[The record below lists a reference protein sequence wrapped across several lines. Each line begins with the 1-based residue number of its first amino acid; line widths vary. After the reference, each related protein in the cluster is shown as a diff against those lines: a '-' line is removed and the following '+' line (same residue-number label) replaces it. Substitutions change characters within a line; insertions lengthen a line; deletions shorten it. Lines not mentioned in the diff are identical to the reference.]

1 MLEDLQQLAVICDD
15 WGSTLIVTDHYHL
28 LDKADVQG
36 IHIENMQADFKNIRK
51 VITEEKTLGASAN
64 SIEDIRRIFS
74 SGAVDYIGCGPF
86 GRTETK
92 PNDYPVLGIEGYK
105 LLINS
110 MEQEGINTPLLAVGG
125 IRLEDTDDIIATGVY
140 GIAVS
145 GAVNMADDPAEM
157 LRNFYRKLY

>member
-1 MLEDLQQLAVICDD
+1 
-15 WGSTLIVTDHYHL
+15 
-28 LDKADVQG
+28 
-36 IHIENMQADFKNIRK
+36 
-51 VITEEKTLGASAN
+51 
-64 SIEDIRRIFS
+64 
-74 SGAVDYIGCGPF
+74 
-86 GRTETK
+86 
-92 PNDYPVLGIEGYK
+92 
-105 LLINS
+105 